1 MSTEIK
7 PELSKKSEW
16 WISRHRYY
24 ELKHFCLQYPM
35 WKDILREAIDSSIGG
50 SIINKIFTSYN
61 TTDPTADK
69 AILIDYYTNRIE
81 MIENAAN
88 EAFTVTDYV
97 HIWPY
102 LRKAVTEGLS
112 YNTLRTKF
120 NIPCSKD
127 IYYEQY
133 RKFFW
138 HLDKLRN

>member
-24 ELKHFCLQYPM
+24 ELKHFCLQYPT
-35 WKDILREAIDSSIGG
+35 WKDILREVIDSSVGG

-61 TTDPTADK
+61 TYDPTAEK
-69 AILIDYYTNRIE
+69 VILMDYYTNRIE
-81 MIENAAN
+81 MIENAAH
-88 EAFTVTDYV
+88 EAFTLTEEI